1 MTCDRIN
8 LAGTTDYNVKYP
20 PANAKKGY
28 VARIRGTAPGA
39 VKYDR
44 EFLGDKVGLV
54 EGDEGLYERQRGDK
68 KGGHTRWYHVLLS
81 HPEHGLILSV
91 DCEEELPKIAKLL
104 DAGIPIQDAV
114 EVTELR
120 PSERYEGRMI
130 FTARARSKAEAAKAA
145 NSAIETAP
153 VTTPDAPTLDAAI
166 DACWAILAQLPEKDA
181 KAALAALKKRA
192 TPPQEKTAP
201 STATVLRSVLL
212 F

>member
-44 EFLGDKVGLV
+44 EFLGDEVGLV

-81 HPEHGLILSV
+81 HPDHGLILSV

-104 DAGIPIQDAV
+104 DAGTAIQDAV
-114 EVTELR
+114 EVTDLR

-145 NSAIETAP
+145 KSATVDSAIET
-153 VTTPDAPTLDAAI
+153 
-166 DACWAILAQLPEKDA
+166 CWAALSLLPEKEA
-181 KAALAALKKRA
+181 KAVLAALKLRVS
-192 TPPQEKTAP
+192 PPKNKAVSEISAP
-201 STATVLRSVLL
+201 SDQEIQQ
-212 F
+212 